1 MLYSLLITLREGFEI
16 ALVVAL
22 ILAYL
27 KRTENE
33 DRFSYVWLGTFG
45 AAGLCLLVALGLELT
60 ASELS
65 GAAQEA
71 FEGFAM
77 LFAAGVLTWMVF
89 WMRRQASSLGRDLRE
104 RVSVTLEK
112 GSMAALVLLTFTAVA
127 REGLETVL
135 FLFAGSSSQSGSTAL
150 YLTGGVAG
158 FAVAAVLGY
167 VVYRGSR
174 VLPMRQFFS
183 VTGIAVLVLG
193 AGLISN
199 GLAELHES
207 GLIASLGARPW
218 DTEGLVAS
226 TSTLGKFLHTLLG
239 YDSAPTWGQI
249 AIYWTYLVAG
259 LTAFQL
265 GLGVPKPRAATLPA
279 ANGAQGR
286 PLS

>member
-45 AAGLCLLVALGLELT
+45 AAALSLVVALGLELT

-89 WMRRQASSLGRDLRE
+89 WMRRQASSLGRDVRE
-104 RVSVTLEK
+104 RGSVTLEK

-127 REGLETVL
+127 REGL
-135 FLFAGSSSQSGSTAL
+135 
-150 YLTGGVAG
+150 
-158 FAVAAVLGY
+158 
-167 VVYRGSR
+167 
-174 VLPMRQFFS
+174 
-183 VTGIAVLVLG
+183 
-193 AGLISN
+193 
-199 GLAELHES
+199 
-207 GLIASLGARPW
+207 
-218 DTEGLVAS
+218 
-226 TSTLGKFLHTLLG
+226 
-239 YDSAPTWGQI
+239 
-249 AIYWTYLVAG
+249 
-259 LTAFQL
+259 
-265 GLGVPKPRAATLPA
+265 
-279 ANGAQGR
+279 
-286 PLS
+286 